1 MRKGGPGGRLLFLSE
16 GKYRRELVAVG
27 ENDAGSQPVP
37 RERRETLRRDLVV
50 PRGYQL
56 SFLRGAPRAGEAQ
69 RSLHFFR
76 RERRPALVFDVQDGS
91 ALLHDQLDRDL
102 IVAPAHDSAVLGLV
116 VAVSVCVAQG
126 ERLQNRRDR
135 RQRDLHWSRLTQF
148 DIP

>member
-50 PRGYQL
+50 PRGYQR
-56 SFLRGAPRAGEAQ
+56 SF
-69 RSLHFFR
+69 HFFR

-116 VAVSVCVAQG
+116 VAVSVSVAQG

-135 RQRDLHWSRLTQF
+135 RQRDLHWS
-148 DIP
+148 